1 MHKFDARSL
10 FLFASL
16 TLGSSAAVLAQTP
29 SQAVI
34 GPATATP
41 QKSQASPSAR
51 AAFERADLNKD
62 GQLSPAEAQNLPSV
76 AEQFKQVDTDNNG
89 QLSLQEFVQAVESK

>member
-10 FLFASL
+10 VLFASL
-16 TLGSSAAVLAQTP
+16 TLGSSAAVMAQTA

-34 GPATATP
+34 GPSAAAPANAQATP
-41 QKSQASPSAR
+41 TAR

-89 QLSLQEFVQAVESK
+89 QLSLQEFMHAVESK

>member
-34 GPATATP
+34 GPTAAP
-41 QKSQASPSAR
+41 QKSQASSSAR
-51 AAFERADLNKD
+51 AAFDRADLNKD

-89 QLSLQEFVQAVESK
+89 QLSLQEFVHAVESK